1 MQIIPVLDLKNG
13 VVVHAKQGQRERYAP
28 IHSLLCQSA
37 VIEQVIAAYLNL
49 YPFSTFYIAD
59 LNAILGNTEH
69 EALLKRV
76 LTHFPQLTFWI
87 DSGYQSAPHIYQ
99 QHANYVPVL
108 GSESYSNAQYLE
120 LLSFQKNY
128 ILSLD
133 FSAERPL
140 GAEHLF
146 TSSALWP
153 KNIIIMTLQRV
164 GSDTG
169 PDFRKLQHFIHTH
182 PNHTIIAAGGI
193 RDVADI
199 IELRKLGITSALL
212 ASALHSG
219 AINTAELHKI
229 HTV

>member
-28 IHSLLCQSA
+28 IHSPLCHSA

-59 LNAILGNTEH
+59 LNAIQGNTEH
-69 EALLKRV
+69 EALLKHV

-133 FSAERPL
+133 FSEERPL
-140 GAEHLF
+140 
-146 TSSALWP
+146 
-153 KNIIIMTLQRV
+153 
-164 GSDTG
+164 
-169 PDFRKLQHFIHTH
+169 LQHFIRTH

-193 RDVADI
+193 RDAADI